1 MNTFTELIKIMQSW
15 HSSGKDAALA
25 TLVHSSGTT
34 PLPIGEMM
42 AVSSSLDMQGAVS
55 RGCVESAILE
65 NAQAVMKKGQPAMV
79 HFGFS
84 EESAFEVGLTC
95 GGEIDVLINPLLRS
109 PEASSFFAAVPA
121 CSSSEKSFYLLQS
134 IDADTL
140 GKKVLWNEEKIFF
153 SDLPESHFV
162 SLPLPMNI
170 DDPSKP
176 QAVEIPLADEKK
188 LNAFINIFQPAARM
202 IIVGASEI
210 AIYLTKM
217 AKMLGFQVI
226 VVDPRSMF
234 ATSIRFPE
242 ADVILSQWPQDCLPA
257 LKLHCRDALVVIS
270 HDEKID
276 LPALQIGLENTV
288 SYIGLLGSKKTRL
301 SRFNA
306 LKELGYTETD
316 LAPIHAPIGLDIG
329 SKKADEIA
337 LSIMSEII
345 LEKNNKRLS

>member
-1 MNTFTELIKIMQSW
+1 MNTFTQLIKIMQNW
-15 HSSGKDAALA
+15 HSNGKDAALI
-25 TLVHSSGTT
+25 TLVRSSGTT
-34 PLPIGEMM
+34 PLPVGEMM

-109 PEASSFFAAVPA
+109 PEASSFFNAVLA
-121 CSSSEKSFYLLQS
+121 CTSSEKSIYLLQS
-134 IDADTL
+134 IDTDIL
-140 GKKVLWNEEKIFF
+140 GKKMLWNEEKAFF
-153 SDLPESHFV
+153 SDLPESHFL

-176 QAVEIPLADEKK
+176 QVVEIPLADGKI
-188 LNAFINIFQPAARM
+188 LNAFVNIFQPAAKM
-202 IIVGASEI
+202 IIVGAGEI

-242 ADVILSQWPQDCLPA
+242 ADVILSKWPQDCLPA

-276 LPALQIGLENTV
+276 LPALQIGLENPV
-288 SYIGLLGSKKTRL
+288 SYIGLLGSQKTRQ

-316 LAPIHAPIGLDIG
+316 LAHIHAPIGLDIG

-337 LSIMSEII
+337 LSIMGEVIQ
-345 LEKNNKRLS
+345 EKNNKRLS